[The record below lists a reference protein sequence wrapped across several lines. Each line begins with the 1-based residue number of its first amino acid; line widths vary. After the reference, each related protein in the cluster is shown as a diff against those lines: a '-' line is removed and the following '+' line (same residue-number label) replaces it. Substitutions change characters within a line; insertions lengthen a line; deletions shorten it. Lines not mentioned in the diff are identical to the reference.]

1 MNKIFA
7 VGRGQYENVGDIIL
21 RRPLLDWV
29 RPLGQLHVYV
39 GHSPAGYDEG
49 LGLAPDD
56 VVYRSFT
63 SWYRAAMAAAVAG
76 EASYVFKPGEIQLTL
91 IGMKE
96 HVSMLP
102 LLATI
107 RLRGGR
113 AVRAGVGTRNYAPV
127 PRAIMGPSIALSDLT
142 LWRDVT
148 TAAYMRRG
156 EAMPDLAFG
165 EGAPDDLLP
174 GFAAGDGDRDVMVV
188 SMRADDAARP
198 YPTTE
203 WIEGV
208 RGYAERHGLEIWAVT
223 QVQVDNETSYRL
235 ARDLG
240 GQVLAWDELSGH
252 DVQEA
257 KLRELYR
264 RTAIALSD
272 RLHVI
277 IAAFTEGAIPVG
289 SLVDASDKI
298 ERHFATIGIT
308 DITLATR
315 DMSAEQIV
323 TALESIA
330 ARREDMFERLGDA
343 RARLVERR
351 MQVQETLRGAAS
363 AGLPVDAAAPTE
375 MALP

>member
-39 GHSPAGYDEG
+39 GHSPDGYDEG

-63 SWYRAAMAAAVAG
+63 SWYRAAMAAAIAG

-127 PRAIMGPSIALSDLT
+127 PRAIMGPSIRLSDLT

-148 TAAYMRRG
+148 TAEYMRRG

-165 EGAPDDLLP
+165 EGAPDELIP
-174 GFAAGDGDRDVMVV
+174 AFAAGEGERDVLVV
-188 SMRADDAARP
+188 SMRADDPARP
-198 YPTTE
+198 YPSRE
-203 WIEGV
+203 WIRGV
-208 RGYAERHGLEIWAVT
+208 RAYADRHGLAIWAVT
-223 QVQVDNETSYRL
+223 QVQVDNDTSRRL
-235 ARDLG
+235 AHDLG
-240 GQVLAWDELSGH
+240 GELLEWDELSGH
-252 DVQEA
+252 DVQECR
-257 KLRELYR
+257 LRELYR

-277 IAAFTEGAIPVG
+277 IAAFTEGAVPVG
-289 SLVDASDKI
+289 SLVDVSDKI
-298 ERHFATIGIT
+298 DRHFATIGIDDLSLAT
-308 DITLATR
+308 GRMTADDLVDALETLAGR
-315 DMSAEQIV
+315 RAE
-323 TALESIA
+323 
-330 ARREDMFERLGDA
+330 MFDRLVEA
-343 RARLVERR
+343 RARLDERR
-351 MQVQETLRGAAS
+351 EQVQATLRGAAS
-363 AGLPVDAAAPTE
+363 AARLVEAPTE

>member
-29 RPLGQLHVYV
+29 RPLGELHVYV

-63 SWYRAAMAAAVAG
+63 TWYRAAMAAAVAG

-165 EGAPDDLLP
+165 EGAPDELVP
-174 GFAAGDGDRDVMVV
+174 GFAAGEGDRDVMVV
-188 SMRADDAARP
+188 SMRADDPSRP
-198 YPTTE
+198 YPTSE
-203 WIEGV
+203 WIRGV
-208 RGYAERHGLEIWAVT
+208 RSYADRHGLTIWAVT

-240 GQVLAWDELSGH
+240 GEVLAWDELSGH

-289 SLVDASDKI
+289 SLVDGSDKI
-298 ERHFATIGIT
+298 DRHFATIGIA
-308 DITLATR
+308 DITMATR
-315 DMSAEQIV
+315 NMSADEIV
-323 TALESIA
+323 ASLEALSG
-330 ARREDMFERLGDA
+330 RRAEMFEQLVDA
-343 RARLVERR
+343 RARLAVRR
-351 MQVQETLRGAAS
+351 DQVQQTLRGAAS
-363 AGLPVDAAAPTE
+363 AEGLVDAQAE
-375 MALP
+375 LALP